1 MAPLTVNCQ
10 PNKMKLKVTA
20 VSYLNTKPLLY
31 GLVKSG
37 LIEELD
43 LQLDIPSVCA
53 SKLSTG
59 EADFGLI
66 PVAAIPEL
74 TTPYIVS
81 DYCIGTVGEV
91 KTVCIFSEVP
101 LEEVTELYLDFHSR
115 TSVELVKILLE
126 NHWHCSPTLLPST
139 IGFERKIGGTTA
151 ALIIGDRAMDQ
162 LGKHAFTYDLG
173 KAWLAYTGLPFVF
186 AAWVS
191 NKPLSSDFITRL
203 NQAMKLGIAS
213 IPQLMLILPEQ
224 HPGFDLRKYFTE
236 NISYQLDA
244 AKRQALRYFL
254 QKLPGS
260 KLPVFETASLI
271 ES

>member
-1 MAPLTVNCQ
+1 M
-10 PNKMKLKVTA
+10 KKLKVTA

-37 LIEELD
+37 LSEELD

-53 SKLSTG
+53 SKLASG

-74 TTPYIVS
+74 ATPHIIS

-101 LEEVTELYLDFHSR
+101 LEQVKELYLDFHSR
-115 TSVELVKILLE
+115 TSVELTKILLE
-126 NHWHCSPTLLPST
+126 NYWNCSPTLLPT
-139 IGFERKIGGTTA
+139 TAGFEEKIAGATA
-151 ALIIGDRAMDQ
+151 ALIIGDRAMDH
-162 LGKHAFTYDLG
+162 LGKHTYTYDLG
-173 KAWLAYTGLPFVF
+173 EAWLAHTGLPFVF

-191 NKPLSSDFITRL
+191 NRPMPADFIEKF
-203 NQAMKLGIAS
+203 NAAMQLGIES
-213 IPQLMLILPEQ
+213 IPQLMLILPQQ
-224 HPGFDLRKYFTE
+224 HPGFDLEKYFTE
-236 NISYQLDA
+236 NISYYLDSS
-244 AKRQALRYFL
+244 KRKALRLFL
-254 QKLPGS
+254 QQLPNA
-260 KLPVFETASLI
+260 KMPVFETENLV

>member
-1 MAPLTVNCQ
+1 M
-10 PNKMKLKVTA
+10 KKLKVTA

-37 LIEELD
+37 LSEELD

-53 SKLSTG
+53 RRLASG
-59 EADFGLI
+59 GADFGLI

-74 TTPYIVS
+74 ATPHIVS

-101 LEEVTELYLDFHSR
+101 IENVEALYLDFHSR
-115 TSVELVKILLE
+115 TSVELAKILLR
-126 NHWHCSPTLLPST
+126 NHWHCTPTLLPAT
-139 IGFERKIGGTTA
+139 PGFEDKIAGTTA

-173 KAWLAYTGLPFVF
+173 EAWLAHTGLPFVF

-191 NKPLSSDFITRL
+191 NRPLPLDFISRF
-203 NQAMKLGIAS
+203 NEAMKVGIEQ
-213 IPQLMLILPEQ
+213 IPQLMLILPQQ
-224 HPGFDLRKYFTE
+224 HPGFDLEKYFTE

-244 AKRQALRYFL
+244 DKRKALRMFL
-254 QKLPGS
+254 QQLPDA
-260 KLPVFETASLI
+260 KMPVFEAETMMGG
-271 ES
+271 